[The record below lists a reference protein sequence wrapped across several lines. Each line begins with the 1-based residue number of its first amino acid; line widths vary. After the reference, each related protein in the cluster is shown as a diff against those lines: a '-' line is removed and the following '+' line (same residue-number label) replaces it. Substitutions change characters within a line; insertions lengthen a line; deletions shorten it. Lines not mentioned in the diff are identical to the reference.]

1 MHPDNF
7 VFPCTGR
14 RPERSPERAQ
24 RIPGSIAR
32 NNLSPD
38 FISFIRARA
47 WHVALAC
54 TLAVGVNE
62 VAAQTYPAK
71 PVRLVSPYPPGG
83 ANDILAR
90 IIGQKLGEHFGQQ
103 IVIENRAGATGNI
116 GAEFVAKAAPD
127 GYTILMGQASNL
139 TINISLMGKLPFDP
153 VRDFAPVTL
162 VATTPNL
169 LVVHPSLP
177 VRTIKDLVVLAK
189 GKPGTINYASSGSG
203 SAGHLAAELFRKVA
217 GVDMV
222 HIPYKGAAPALTDV
236 VAGQAQ
242 IYFTSPIS
250 AQPFVKGGRLRMVA
264 VTSLQRSPSM
274 PDIPT
279 VAESGYPGF
288 DVVSWWGVL
297 TPAAV
302 PREIVGKL
310 HTEIVRILA
319 LPEIKARLADQGA
332 DAASNS
338 PEQFAAYI
346 KSEITKWAKLIKE
359 LGVKSE

>member
-1 MHPDNF
+1 M
-7 VFPCTGR
+7 
-14 RPERSPERAQ
+14 
-24 RIPGSIAR
+24 
-32 NNLSPD
+32 
-38 FISFIRARA
+38 
-47 WHVALAC
+47 ALA
-54 TLAVGVNE
+54 AVAG
-62 VAAQTYPAK
+62 AQSYPSK
-71 PVRLVSPYPPGG
+71 PVRFVSPYPPGG

-90 IIGQKLGEHFGQQ
+90 IIGQKLGENLGQQ
-103 IVIENRAGATGNI
+103 MVIENRGGATGNI
-116 GAEFVAKAAPD
+116 GAEYVAKAAPD

-139 TINISLMGKLPFDP
+139 TINVSLMKMPYDP
-153 VRDFAPVTL
+153 IKDLAPVTL

-177 VRTIKDLVVLAK
+177 VKTVKDLVALARA
-189 GKPGTINYASSGSG
+189 KPGSINYASSGSG
-203 SAGHLAAELFRKVA
+203 SAGHLAGELFNRVA
-217 GVDMV
+217 HINMV

-264 VTSLQRSPSM
+264 VTSLKRSASM
-274 PDIPT
+274 PEIPT
-279 VAESGYPGF
+279 VAESGYPDF

-302 PREIVGKL
+302 PKDIIGKL
-310 HTEIVRILA
+310 HTEIVKVLA
-319 LPEIKARLADQGA
+319 LPEIKAKFADQGA
-332 DAASNS
+332 DVASNT

-346 KSEITKWAKLIKE
+346 KSEIAKWGKLIKE